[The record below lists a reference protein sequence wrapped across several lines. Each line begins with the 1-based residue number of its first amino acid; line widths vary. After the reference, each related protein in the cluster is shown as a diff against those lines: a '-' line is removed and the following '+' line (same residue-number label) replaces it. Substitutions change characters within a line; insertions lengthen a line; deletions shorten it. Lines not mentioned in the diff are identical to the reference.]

1 MQSCDSMF
9 PLSRREWLAAAASGL
24 AGVASRRR
32 AGFQSGAGPLPGLW
46 KEVNAGARRM
56 FDQLGGI
63 GSLVSGKTVAI
74 KINMANPLLAR
85 TGYTPA
91 WFTRWSHPDVIGAA
105 VRLFGEA
112 RRRPHPH
119 PRKLVRG

>member
-1 MQSCDSMF
+1 MF

-24 AGVASRRR
+24 AGVAR
-32 AGFQSGAGPLPGLW
+32 AAAPGSKVALARCPAYG
-46 KEVNAGARRM
+46 KAVTPVLRRM

-85 TGYTPA
+85 TGHTPA
-91 WFTRWSHPDVIGAA
+91 WFTGRD
-105 VRLFGEA
+105 
-112 RRRPHPH
+112 RRRGRALRRGRRRAHPH
-119 PRKLVRG
+119 P